1 MPMKAILVIDFG
13 TSNVHANLISAADG
27 GILASASEKY
37 PILSPAPGCTE
48 IDPEQLW
55 TNSVRAARSVMEKA
69 KEQGI
74 KVAALS
80 FSYFG
85 DNLIPV
91 DQNGMPVHH
100 CILSFDARGQEQAN
114 AINAALTPQVL
125 TQTIGTS
132 CEGFHTSAKILYLKQ
147 EMPEV
152 YGKTAYFYTTQQLV
166 NHRLGLP
173 PLNDKTMACRKN
185 LYDLERHCWARP
197 LLEYIGI
204 TEEQLGAV
212 VPSGTVIG
220 SVERYGDV
228 ALGDSV
234 PVTIGGHD
242 CDMGILGLGLLGE
255 AEDCIADIT
264 GTYDHLG
271 YLADGTVNL
280 RAASKDAGML
290 SYIGPLPDTSV
301 CLGAFPTSGALLEWF
316 MREIVGDTSQ
326 AAYAALWDSAAFDG
340 MGTVR
345 VSPQMMSSQVAFAGI
360 GLSTK
365 RSDLFKAVIETLT
378 FETRRIVDECER
390 TKKGTLTRVKIGGGA
405 AQSKEWMQLR
415 ADITGKIFE
424 RMANIE
430 VSSLGAAMLAAASAG
445 IHPDMARAGQ
455 AMVHVKDR
463 FVPNPEVNQRYETKY
478 QAYITD

>member
-1 MPMKAILVIDFG
+1 MKVILVVDFG
-13 TSNVHANLISAADG
+13 TSNVRANLINTADG

-37 PILSPAPGCTE
+37 PMLSPGPGCTE

-55 TNSVRAARSVMEKA
+55 ANSVRSVRCVMEKA
-69 KEQGI
+69 KELEA
-74 KVAALS
+74 KVSALS

-91 DQNGMPVHH
+91 DQNGTPVYN
-100 CILSFDARGQEQAN
+100 CILSFDERGQEQAGEL
-114 AINAALTPQVL
+114 NAALSPRTLV
-125 TQTIGTS
+125 QTVGAS

-147 EMPEV
+147 KMPGT
-152 YGKTAYFYTTQQLV
+152 YKKTAYFYTTQQLV

-185 LYDLERHCWARP
+185 LYDLKKHCWAEN
-197 LLEYIGI
+197 LLDYIGI
-204 TEEQLGAV
+204 TGEQLGAV

-228 ALGDSV
+228 ELGGCV

-242 CDMGILGLGLLGE
+242 CDMGILGLGLLSE

-271 YLADGTVNL
+271 YLADGSVNL
-280 RAASKDAGML
+280 RAASEKAEML
-290 SYIGPLPDTSV
+290 SYLGPLPDTSV

-316 MREIVGDTSQ
+316 MREVCGDTSQ
-326 AAYAALWDSAAFDG
+326 TAYAALWDSAVFDG
-340 MGTVR
+340 KGTVA
-345 VSPQMMSSQVAFAGI
+345 VSPQIMSSNGAFTGI

-390 TKKGTLTRVKIGGGA
+390 TKKGNLGRVKIGGGA

-415 ADITGKIFE
+415 ADITGKVFE
-424 RMANIE
+424 RMANIQ
-430 VSSLGAAMLAAASAG
+430 VSSLGAAMLAAVAAG
-445 IHPDMARAGQ
+445 IHPDMEKAARA
-455 AMVHVKDR
+455 MVRVKDR
-463 FVPNPEVNQRYETKY
+463 FVPNPEVNSRYEAKY
-478 QAYITD
+478 QAYISR